1 MHQIYPS
8 FESFFSKEQDY
19 QQQPAETLE
28 FLNHHTQEGKPG
40 FLFKYGQ
47 DSERLFVRED
57 QLLNPP
63 TQDHIHYQFIGFA
76 DASCVALLE
85 KKF

>member
-1 MHQIYPS
+1 MPQLYPS

-19 QQQPAETLE
+19 QQTPAKILE

-47 DSERLFVRED
+47 DAHLFVRED

-63 TQDHIHYQFIGFA
+63 SHDHIHYQFIGFA
-76 DASCVALLE
+76 EASSVALLE